1 MGCGSHG
8 FYRRDASLQCLVI
21 THCVGFFIITSLDGE
36 ELKPWMNDNM
46 RGRTT
51 GDEDKAATRAT
62 SGDCYWPPA
71 RGEVLL
77 QRGS

>member
-1 MGCGSHG
+1 
-8 FYRRDASLQCLVI
+8 
-21 THCVGFFIITSLDGE
+21 
-36 ELKPWMNDNM
+36 MNDNM

-71 RGEVLL
+71 GGEVLL